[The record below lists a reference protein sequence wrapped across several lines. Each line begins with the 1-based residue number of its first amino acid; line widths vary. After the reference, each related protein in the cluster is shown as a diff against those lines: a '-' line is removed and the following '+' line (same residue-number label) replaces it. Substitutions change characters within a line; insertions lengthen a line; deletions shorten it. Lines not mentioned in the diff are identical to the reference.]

1 MNLSHFVRTDWFYRI
16 VYRFCFVVH
25 GTTLQS
31 AARIEQNT
39 AFSWSYRLLVMAIG
53 YWRLG
58 MVYGLEHVALPLF
71 MPLTFRLIAY
81 SLPKAVF

>member
-39 AFSWSYRLLVMAIG
+39 AFSWSYGFLVMAIG

-71 MPLTFRLIAY
+71 MLLTFCLIAH
-81 SLPKAVF
+81 SLPKADA